1 MRPHWATRKFPDV
14 VAILCG
20 DDRACGLAF
29 PDVEPAKITVIHTV
43 TMCRSD
49 MARLEEHAFA
59 WALFAQTLR
68 CAGQAWFVRKNGEHA
83 FHQNS
88 PTLAMCRS
96 DMVRASAA

>member
-1 MRPHWATRKFPDV
+1 MRPHWAARKFPDV

-29 PDVEPAKITVIHTV
+29 PNVELAKITVIHTV

-59 WALFAQTLR
+59 WALF
-68 CAGQAWFVRKNGEHA
+68 
-83 FHQNS
+83 S
-88 PTLAMCRS
+88 PDIEMCRS
-96 DMVRASAA
+96 SMVRSEERGTRIPSK